1 MLTKKESRD
10 FVDFCIS
17 KNNNITKPL
26 DNRYHELTN
35 KQIIK
40 HIDCSLRALQGFDYK
55 ADPMFDLDAFALN
68 GLKQKIICLHDKT
81 ASPACIEIERYR
93 ATRNIVAGFVMNRIR
108 QELVYVVKGLRVSTF
123 NFSDNSCTLYID
135 NALAEEGFIALQKTK
150 AENITDILYQ
160 IVANI
165 VLHTMNSAA
174 KESIVKITIDDCV
187 KKFVQ
192 IFADSNYIF

>member
-1 MLTKKESRD
+1 MLTKKEIKD
-10 FVDFCIS
+10 LVDFCIS
-17 KNNNITKPL
+17 KNNDITKPL

-40 HIDCSLRALQGFDYK
+40 HIDCSLCALQGFDYK
-55 ADPMFDLDAFALN
+55 ADPMFDLYAFALN
-68 GLKQKIICLHDKT
+68 GLKQKIIFLHEKT
-81 ASPACIEIERYR
+81 ASPACIEIERHR
-93 ATRNIVAGFVMNRIR
+93 AAQNIVFDFFTR
-108 QELVYVVKGLRVSTF
+108 QLRQGLVCAVKGLRISDFSVYGNSYTF
-123 NFSDNSCTLYID
+123 YID
-135 NALAEEGFIALQKTK
+135 NALAEEGFVALQKTK
-150 AENITDILYQ
+150 AENISDILYQ

-192 IFADSNYIF
+192 IFTDSNYIF